1 MQNFLDSLRHVFRRL
16 LRSPVFTA
24 ITLLTLTIGI
34 GANTAIFSVLE
45 GVLLRP
51 LPYPHPDELIG
62 VWHTAPGIGMKELN
76 SSPSC
81 YFTYR
86 SENRTLQDI
95 GLYTTD
101 SVTIT
106 GLAQP
111 EQVPAL
117 DFTDGVLPLLGVR
130 PALGRGFSRFDDAP
144 KSPATAILGYAYW
157 KARFGGSPSAIGRR
171 IVVDGKAHEIIGVLP
186 ADFRFL
192 DNNPSLILPFQFDP
206 AETKLG
212 NFSFESVARL
222 KPGVTLA
229 QASADIARMLPII
242 NARFPAPPGFS
253 VKMFEDA
260 RIGPNLRPF
269 KQDLVGDIGTLLW
282 VLMGA
287 IGIVLLVA
295 CANVANLLLVRAD
308 GRQQELAVRA
318 ALGAGRFELAREL
331 LIESVLLGL
340 VGGGLGLFAA
350 YGALRRLVFL
360 GPNLP
365 RLSEVSIDPEV
376 LFFTL
381 AVSLFAGLL
390 FGLVP
395 VVKYTGPN
403 LATALRGGGRT
414 QSQSRERH
422 RARGILVVVQVSLAV
437 VLLIGSGLMIRTFQA
452 LKHVNPG
459 FTGPEQL
466 QTFRLFIPESQVA
479 DPLRVVRMQQDILDR
494 LRAIPGVS
502 AAALGDIAP
511 MESRGE
517 HDPVF
522 AEDHT
527 YAEGRLPPI
536 RRFSIVSPGWF
547 ATMGTPLAAGRDFTW
562 NDLANGAPIAM
573 VSENMARELWGA
585 PSAALGKRIRP
596 SLSDP
601 WREVVGVAADV
612 HNDGFDQA
620 APATAYWPMLMK
632 NFEASAVSTRR
643 TAVFVVRSPS
653 AGSAA
658 FLGQVRRAVWSV
670 NPNLPLF
677 DVRTAGDLC
686 RRSLARTS
694 FTLVMLAIAGVMA
707 LVLGV
712 IGVYGVLSYSVSQR
726 TREVGIRSAL
736 GARRRELVFLFV
748 RHGLV
753 LALAGVAFG
762 LTAAVALTRW
772 MSTLLF
778 HVDPFD
784 PITYSVAA
792 GALAAAAAVASF
804 IPALR
809 AASID
814 PVQAL
819 RAE

>member
-1 MQNFLDSLRHVFRRL
+1 M
-16 LRSPVFTA
+16 FTA

-34 GANTAIFSVLE
+34 GANTAIFSVLQ
-45 GVLLRP
+45 GVLLKP
-51 LPYPHPDELIG
+51 LPYPHPDELVG
-62 VWHTAPGIGMKELN
+62 VWHTAPGIDIKDLN

-86 SENRTLQDI
+86 SETRTFQDI

-101 SVTIT
+101 SVSVT

-144 KSPATAILGYAYW
+144 KSPATVILGYAYW
-157 KARFGGSPSAIGRR
+157 KARFGGSPSALGRR
-171 IVVDGKAHEIIGVLP
+171 IVVDGKAREIVGVMP

-206 AETKLG
+206 AETHLG
-212 NFSFESVARL
+212 NFSFDSVARL

-229 QASADIARMLPII
+229 QASADVARMLPIV
-242 NARFPAPPGFS
+242 NARYSAPPGFS

-260 RIGPNLRPF
+260 RIGPNLHPF
-269 KQDLVGDIGTLLW
+269 KQDLVGDIGKLLW

-295 CANVANLLLVRAD
+295 CANVANLLLVRAE
-308 GRQQELAVRA
+308 GRQQELAIRA

-331 LIESVLLGL
+331 LLESVLLGMI
-340 VGGGLGLFAA
+340 GGTLGLFAA
-350 YGALRRLVFL
+350 NAALRLLVSL

-365 RLSEVSIDPEV
+365 RLAEISIDPAV
-376 LFFTL
+376 LLFTL

-395 VVKYTGPN
+395 VFKYAGPN
-403 LATALRGGGRT
+403 VASALRGGGRT

-422 RARGILVVVQVSLAV
+422 RARGTLVVVQVSLAV

-452 LKHVNPG
+452 LKQVNPG
-459 FTGPEQL
+459 FSRPDEL
-466 QTFRLFIPESQVA
+466 QTLRLFIPESQVS
-479 DPLRVVRMQQDILDR
+479 DPLRVVRMQQDILDK

-502 AAALGDIAP
+502 SAALGDNAP
-511 MESRGE
+511 MENRGE

-536 RRFSIVSPGWF
+536 RRFWVVSPGWH
-547 ATMGTPLAAGRDFTW
+547 ATLGTPLAAGRDFTW

-573 VSENMARELWGA
+573 VSENIARELWGTPA
-585 PSAALGKRIRP
+585 AALGKRIRP

-601 WREVVGVAADV
+601 WREITGVAADV
-612 HNDGFDQA
+612 HNDGFDQK
-620 APATAYWPMLMK
+620 APATVYWPILMK
-632 NFEASAVSTRR
+632 NFESTAVNVRR
-643 TAVFVVRSPS
+643 TAVFVLRSPA

-670 NPNLPLF
+670 NPALPLF
-677 DVRTAGDLC
+677 DVRTAGALC

-694 FTLVMLAIAGVMA
+694 FTLVMLAIAGAMA
-707 LVLGV
+707 LLLGV

-736 GARRRELVFLFV
+736 GARRRELVLLFV

-753 LALAGVAFG
+753 LALIGVAFG
-762 LTAAVALTRW
+762 LAAALALTRL

-778 HVDPFD
+778 HVEPFD
-784 PITYSVAA
+784 PLTYAVSA
-792 GALAAAAAVASF
+792 GALAVAAAIASF

-814 PVQAL
+814 PVEAL
-819 RAE
+819 RAD